1 MGGSLG
7 AEATGSQYD
16 ASITLNAL
24 DVITDK
30 SDYATVSFRVEDAHG
45 VTSEII
51 TIKVLLTPSE
61 VSVVATERAP
71 YATTLKSYAEY
82 IDDGEPVTVD
92 LVSAVSEI
100 GRAHV

>member
-1 MGGSLG
+1 M
-7 AEATGSQYD
+7 
-16 ASITLNAL
+16 
-24 DVITDK
+24 
-30 SDYATVSFRVEDAHG
+30 EDAHG

-92 LVSAVSEI
+92 LVSAVSAVLFKDADAPAASAKYDESLVLD
-100 GRAHV
+100 GPGSVGYDFQLVEEP